1 MGDPRRVPEFVG
13 RLRPDITDTS
23 ARVLFEIK
31 PDNGVGREEARI
43 QAGRYLA
50 ALNAAVDPHKPF
62 VGGTAFDG
70 SLFLDFEEGG
80 ALWQLSW
87 RTPEPGVTLYRWSY
101 RRKKPE
107 ATWKERAAQAQLE
120 LPFDEVERRGQMVEQ
135 LLRDAFDGGGIP
147 SEFPGHVYLPVDCH

>member
-1 MGDPRRVPEFVG
+1 M
-13 RLRPDITDTS
+13 
-23 ARVLFEIK
+23 
-31 PDNGVGREEARI
+31 GREEARL

-50 ALNAAVDPHKPF
+50 ALNAVADPHKPF

-147 SEFPGHVYLPVDCH
+147 GEFPGHVYLPVDCQ